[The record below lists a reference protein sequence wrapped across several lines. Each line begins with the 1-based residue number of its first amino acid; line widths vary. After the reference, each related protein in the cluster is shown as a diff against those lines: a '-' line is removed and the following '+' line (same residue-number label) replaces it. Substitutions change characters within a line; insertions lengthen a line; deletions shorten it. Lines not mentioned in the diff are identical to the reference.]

1 MGKVYERLINNR
13 VTPSVQ
19 MSDAQAGGIRGRAT
33 VDHILILKELIHIA
47 KQQKRSTIL
56 TYLDVT
62 KAYDKAWLDAILFV
76 LYKQGIHNK
85 LWQIVKNLNSNLK
98 TTIMTKHG
106 PTRQIEIKDSI
117 RQGGVLSVTLYALL
131 MDEINKD
138 IQNTELGS
146 K

>member
-13 VTPSVQ
+13 VTPAVQ

-62 KAYDKAWLDAILFV
+62 KAFDKVWLDAILYV
-76 LYKQGIHNK
+76 LYKQA
-85 LWQIVKNLNSNLK
+85 VKMRRG
-98 TTIMTKHG
+98 T
-106 PTRQIEIKDSI
+106 
-117 RQGGVLSVTLYALL
+117 
-131 MDEINKD
+131 
-138 IQNTELGS
+138 
-146 K
+146 